1 MARNLVQIKEFQN
14 AHVIEMGEQNDA
26 RGSLAFVEL
35 LRLCGF
41 APKRLFFLD
50 DFSEGT
56 VRGNHAHKACQQVI
70 FVLRGQAQIEVDDGE
85 VFSRIILK
93 NDNRILHVKAM
104 TWVTIAD
111 VPKNSLILVAASEEY
126 DESDYLRSRQ
136 EFEAMVN
143 AKG

>member
-1 MARNLVQIKEFQN
+1 LGSSSVPIEEFQN
-14 AHVIEMGEQNDA
+14 ARVIEMGEHNDA
-26 RGSLAFVEL
+26 RGSLASIEL
-35 LRLCGF
+35 LRNCGF

-50 DFSEGT
+50 DFIEGS
-56 VRGNHAHKACQQVI
+56 VRGNHAHKACQQLV

-85 VFSRIILK
+85 VFSTVFLK

-104 TWVTIAD
+104 TWVTIVD

-126 DESDYLRSRQ
+126 DESDYIRNRQ

-143 AKG
+143 AT

>member
-85 VFSRIILK
+85 VFSTIILK

>member
-14 AHVIEMGEQNDA
+14 AHVIEMGEKNDA

-104 TWVTIAD
+104 TWVTIVD